1 MIDDDWEKSEVIVKD
16 SGTVRWGVM
25 SRFLTSCN
33 VDVYYLP
40 FDQQDCHI
48 YVTNWFSSA
57 RDTNFTSAAETVKT
71 ANMTQS
77 KEWDVISSSVVA
89 FESTK
94 PHLSTVR
101 FTLSLRRKSGYYLY
115 TMILPV
121 ILLSFIGL
129 MVFLLPP
136 ESGEKISLSVACMMA
151 FFITQLS
158 ISEHMPTGWE
168 AMPIISK

>member
-1 MIDDDWEKSEVIVKD
+1 MALVQA
-16 SGTVRWGVM
+16 SGLVGWGVA
-25 SRFLTSCN
+25 SSFLTSCN

-48 YVTNWFSSA
+48 LVTNWFTFGNN
-57 RDTNFTSAAETVKT
+57 TNFTSKKETIQT
-71 ANMTQS
+71 GNLIQS
-77 KEWDVISSSVVA
+77 KEWNVISSSVMT
-89 FESTK
+89 FESIK
-94 PHLSTVR
+94 PSVSIVR
-101 FTLSLRRKSGYYLY
+101 FTLTLRRKSSYYVY

-151 FFITQLS
+151 FFIMQLS

-168 AMPIISK
+168 VMPIISK